1 LGTPTNYSC
10 LGVTGTLHTCSME
23 GYGNTTTGAW
33 AVQPIPIT
41 DGQPWDSVVGGAL
54 RFVYEYAHN
63 ERTDGPKSAAVFV
76 APRVRV
82 AFRGVQYMLSLVSL
96 TVATGSVVMAVS
108 VPNLG
113 TVRFFLNVYLHPSMA
128 NGSLTSPLAI
138 LATVDGM
145 WADGDAAFTALTP
158 GAPVR
163 FVIPRDNTDKF
174 VFHMSWR
181 LGA

>member
-1 LGTPTNYSC
+1 MSR
-10 LGVTGTLHTCSME
+10 
-23 GYGNTTTGAW
+23 TGAW
-33 AVQPIPIT
+33 EVQPIPIT

-63 ERTDGPKSAAVFV
+63 EGSDGPKLAAVFV

-82 AFRGVQYMLSLVSL
+82 AFRGMQYTLGLANL
-96 TVATGSVVMAVS
+96 TVATGSVVMFVN
-108 VPNLG
+108 VPDLG

-138 LATVDGM
+138 LATVGGMM
-145 WADGDAAFTALTP
+145 WADGDTAFAASAP

-163 FVIPRDNTDKF
+163 FAIPRDNSDKF

-181 LGA
+181 LSA